1 MTTTRREFLGLG
13 IGATLAAATP
23 VGLLGTPAPHPLRI
37 LILGGTSFLG
47 PHQVAYALGRGHAV
61 STFTRGRTTPSV
73 HRRLFAEVEMLVGDR
88 ENDLGALRGRD
99 WDVVIDNSGRDA
111 AWTRSS
117 ARLLAERAETYL
129 YVSSTGV
136 YYPYLTSDITEDV
149 PPALELPDG
158 MESGD
163 DGSYD
168 YGIMKATS
176 EQEARQAFG
185 DDRTIVVRPG
195 YMVGPADQTDR
206 FAYWPVR
213 LARGGEVMVP
223 GRADD
228 PVQWIDVRDV
238 SEWMIRLA
246 ELRNAG
252 TYNAV
257 GPASDTGMHRFVHGA
272 HAAFNSPA
280 DFVSINDYDFLREH
294 RVGFAVPWIMPV
306 GNNAGSALVSRDR
319 AVANGLTYRPL
330 SETVRDFHEWW
341 ESDAV
346 SEERRTQMV
355 SGPRSLIAREA
366 EILRAWAARG
376 ASAGSRTRPH
386 DPADESNIQP
396 MIHQRSPS

>member
-1 MTTTRREFLGLG
+1 MTTRREFLGLG
-13 IGATLAAATP
+13 VGATLAAASP
-23 VGLLGTPAPHPLRI
+23 VHLLSTSAPHPLRI

-47 PHQVAYALGRGHAV
+47 PHQVAYALRRGHSV

-73 HRRLFAEVEMLVGDR
+73 HQDLFTDVEMLVGDR
-88 ENDLGALRGRD
+88 EGDLGSLRGREF
-99 WDVVIDNSGRDA
+99 DVVIDNSGRRA
-111 AWTRSS
+111 EWTRDS
-117 ARLLAERAETYL
+117 ARLLADRAETYL

-136 YYPYLTSDITEDV
+136 YYPYLTTDITEEM
-149 PPALELPDG
+149 PPALVLPAG
-158 MESGD
+158 LESGA

-176 EQEARQAFG
+176 ELEARRAFG

-195 YMVGPADQTDR
+195 YMVGPADQTAR

-223 GRADD
+223 GHADD

-272 HAAFNSPA
+272 HAAFNSSA
-280 DFVSINDYDFLREH
+280 DFVTVDDYEFLREH

-306 GNNAGSALVSRDR
+306 GNNAGSARVSRAR

-330 SETVRDFHEWW
+330 ADTVRDFHEWW
-341 ESDAV
+341 QSGAV
-346 SEERRTQMV
+346 SEERRTQLV
-355 SGPRSLIAREA
+355 SGPRSLMAREA
-366 EILRAWAARG
+366 DILGAWTGRG
-376 ASAGSRTRPH
+376 
-386 DPADESNIQP
+386 
-396 MIHQRSPS
+396 

>member
-1 MTTTRREFLGLG
+1 MTTRREFPGLG
-13 IGATLAAATP
+13 VGATLAAASP
-23 VGLLGTPAPHPLRI
+23 VRLFSAPVPHPLRI

-47 PHQVAYALGRGHAV
+47 PHQVAYALRRGHSV

-73 HRRLFAEVEMLVGDR
+73 HRELFTEVEMLVGDR
-88 ENDLGALRGRD
+88 EGDLGALRGREF
-99 WDVVIDNSGRDA
+99 DVVIDNSGRSA
-111 AWTRSS
+111 EWTRDS
-117 ARLLAERAETYL
+117 ARLLADRAETYL

-136 YYPYLTSDITEDV
+136 YYPYLTSDITEEM
-149 PPALELPDG
+149 PPALALP
-158 MESGD
+158 SGLEAGA

-176 EQEARQAFG
+176 ELEARQAFG

-223 GRADD
+223 GHADD

-257 GPASDTGMHRFVHGA
+257 GPASNTGMRRFVHGA

-280 DFVSINDYDFLREH
+280 DFVQVDDYEFLREH

-306 GNNAGSALVSRDR
+306 GNNAGSARVSRDR
-319 AVANGLTYRPL
+319 AVAHGLNYRPL
-330 SETVRDFHEWW
+330 ADTVRDFHAWW
-341 ESDAV
+341 ESEAV
-346 SEERRTQMV
+346 SEERRAQMV

-366 EILRAWAARG
+366 EILRAWAAR
-376 ASAGSRTRPH
+376 P
-386 DPADESNIQP
+386 
-396 MIHQRSPS
+396 